1 MLPQLKTPKP
11 YEQSNMGHFVKLF
24 ISVPEK
30 SVTPKTQSSI
40 NSALLIQS
48 FYHQLVSAIMWKLSS
63 RVGQFHVQ
71 RPIWSTSDHDVV
83 IVRGNLKFSIMKV
96 VSSYFLHYYLI
107 PKCGVG
113 GRQQLIQYIL

>member
-1 MLPQLKTPKP
+1 MLYLKGLWSKTELKRMIFGTRLQGG
-11 YEQSNMGHFVKLF
+11 YFKSN
-24 ISVPEK
+24 P
-30 SVTPKTQSSI
+30 
-40 NSALLIQS
+40 
-48 FYHQLVSAIMWKLSS
+48 LVSASPRATTTIC

-96 VSSYFLHYYLI
+96 VTSYFLYYQLI
-107 PKCGVG
+107 PKFG